1 MQVHN
6 VTQGSPE
13 WHALRARHFC
23 ASEAPAMM
31 GCSPYLART
40 ALLQQKKTGV
50 APEVDA
56 GTQRRFDDGHA
67 AEATYRGIAEQ
78 VIGDDLFPVTG
89 SRDVDG
95 LPLLASFDGL
105 TMDWQTGYEHKLYNA
120 DTVGYMLDH
129 DEPPMHHVW
138 QLEHQLLVAGATRIL
153 FACSNG
159 AAGQHCF
166 YESKPER
173 RERLLAGWRQ
183 FAADLADY
191 VPPEIVE
198 PVTPTH
204 VESLPAVSVR
214 VEGSLAVISNLDAFG
229 TRLRAFI
236 DSVPTKPSTDQE
248 FADAENAC
256 KVLQKAQD
264 ALEQAEAAALSQ
276 TADIEQMRR
285 TVADYAGLARN
296 TRLMLEKVVKARKE
310 QVRVEIVTEGQTTL
324 QQHVAALNARLGK
337 PYMPSIPADFGGAIK
352 GKKTLASIREAV
364 NVVLTNAKLQANEIA
379 DRIQVNLAAL
389 REHASGHAFLFPD
402 TAAIV
407 QKAPDDLLALVKS
420 RISDHQ
426 AAEARRLEAERERI
440 RQEEQQR
447 AQREL
452 EQRQAAER
460 AAAAAAATPA
470 PAPAPAPSPAPA
482 PATAPT
488 LVNSAPV
495 EPTAPARL
503 MKLGDITAAIGLPLT
518 ADVLADLG
526 FLPASTERG
535 AKLYRA
541 ADFPMICSAL
551 VARINAAAAAF
562 KEAA

>member
-13 WHALRARHFC
+13 WLALRAQHFC
-23 ASEAPAMM
+23 ASDAPAMM
-31 GCSPYLART
+31 GASPYLKRT
-40 ALLQQKKTGV
+40 DLLQHKKTGI
-50 APEVDA
+50 AREIDA

-67 AEATYRGIAEQ
+67 AEAAFRPIAEG

-89 SRDVDG
+89 SREVDG

-120 DTVGYMLDH
+120 DVAAHIVEHG
-129 DEPPMHHVW
+129 EPPAHHVW
-138 QLEHQLLVAGATRIL
+138 QLEHQLLVSGAARIL
-153 FACSNG
+153 FACSDGSEHN
-159 AAGQHCF
+159 AARCF
-166 YESKPER
+166 YQSKPER
-173 RERLLAGWRQ
+173 RAQLLAGWRQ

-229 TRLRAFI
+229 SRLRAFI

-310 QVRVEIVTEGQTTL
+310 QVRVEIVTEGQTAL

-452 EQRQAAER
+452 DQRQAAER
-460 AAAAAAATPA
+460 AAAAAAATP
-470 PAPAPAPSPAPA
+470 
-482 PATAPT
+482 T
-488 LVNSAPV
+488 L
-495 EPTAPARL
+495 
-503 MKLGDITAAIGLPLT
+503 
-518 ADVLADLG
+518 
-526 FLPASTERG
+526 
-535 AKLYRA
+535 
-541 ADFPMICSAL
+541 AL
-551 VARINAAAAAF
+551 HP
-562 KEAA
+562 